1 MFETTNQ
8 NGLPNRKTGGRVI
21 SGYNAGQE
29 NLVCPMPIEKA
40 HQIDCFDEHVTV
52 KFRITHLKVFEK
64 DAPVLITFEHRCFCY
79 YHI

>member
-1 MFETTNQ
+1 
-8 NGLPNRKTGGRVI
+8 
-21 SGYNAGQE
+21 
-29 NLVCPMPIEKA
+29 MPIEKA